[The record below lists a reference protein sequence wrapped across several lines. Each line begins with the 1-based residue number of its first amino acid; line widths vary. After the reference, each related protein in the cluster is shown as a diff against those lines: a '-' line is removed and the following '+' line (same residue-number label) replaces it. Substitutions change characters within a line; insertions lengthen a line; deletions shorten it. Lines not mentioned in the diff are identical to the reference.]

1 MSRSPRDTDTLEQT
15 PDTLEQTPDTLETE
29 YPRTVADSST
39 GASITF
45 LERGTDERGAYL
57 VMDGVLPPEVDSGP
71 ARIHPRA
78 EALSEVIEGRAVVT
92 IRDEETVLVAGE
104 SVVIAAGDPH
114 AIRNGD
120 DVSLVVRT
128 TLRPPGEFE
137 SAIRGLY
144 GLGAGG
150 RPDLL
155 GVAAV
160 LYHHREDVRV
170 AALPW
175 WVQYPILRLL
185 AGVARL
191 LGRGPS

>member
-1 MSRSPRDTDTLEQT
+1 MSRTPHDTDLPEQSS
-15 PDTLEQTPDTLETE
+15 DTDSSTTE
-29 YPRTVADSST
+29 YPRTVVDSST

-45 LERGTDERGAYL
+45 RERGTDDRGSYL
-57 VMDGVLPPEVDSGP
+57 VMDGVLPPGVGSGP

-78 EALSEVIEGRAVVT
+78 EAVSEVIEGRAVVT
-92 IRDEETVLVAGE
+92 IRDEETVLLPGE
-104 SVVIAAGDPH
+104 SVAIAAGDPH
-114 AIRNGD
+114 TIRNWD
-120 DVSLVVRT
+120 DASLVVRT

-160 LYHHREDVRV
+160 LYHHREDVQI

-175 WVQYPILRLL
+175 RVQRPVLRLL
-185 AGVARL
+185 TAVAGV
-191 LGRGPS
+191 LGRDPSADR